1 MLRATSR
8 TCCRSAEP
16 SSPGGVPTAMRM
28 TSERSMAAPTSVVN
42 SSRPSRWLRITSG
55 SSPGSWIGSRFCR
68 NPSIFA
74 ASTSTQRTSFPV
86 SAKQAPATRPTYPV
100 PTTVIF
106 TSCPPPPP
114 SPPAPPPPLA
124 PPGPRQGVPGV
135 DDQRRAPLHERIVH
149 VGVVGHDDHAVGAR
163 DLLRRERDRRE
174 VDGLIPKPRDV
185 RIVIRDHRAPP
196 LQQADHVESGAL
208 ADVVDVLLVR
218 HADDQHLAAP
228 RGAPLLVE
236 AIHDAPHPVL
246 GHLGVD
252 LARELDESRPV
263 VERPHFPREVVRV
276 EGD

>member
-1 MLRATSR
+1 
-8 TCCRSAEP
+8 
-16 SSPGGVPTAMRM
+16 
-28 TSERSMAAPTSVVN
+28 
-42 SSRPSRWLRITSG
+42 
-55 SSPGSWIGSRFCR
+55 
-68 NPSIFA
+68 
-74 ASTSTQRTSFPV
+74 
-86 SAKQAPATRPTYPV
+86 
-100 PTTVIF
+100 
-106 TSCPPPPP
+106 
-114 SPPAPPPPLA
+114 
-124 PPGPRQGVPGV
+124 
-135 DDQRRAPLHERIVH
+135 
-149 VGVVGHDDHAVGAR
+149 VVGHDDHAVGAR

-263 VERPHFPREVVRV
+263 VERPHLPREVVRV
-276 EGD
+276 EGDAMPPDAGPRRKLHETERLRRRGLDHLPHVDAQLVAHDRHLVDEPDVHAAERVLEDLHELGRFRR